1 LKFCATTNVSFCGNH
16 KSIAS
21 THDAVTGVGAEGAEV
36 VVVVVVVVAT
46 VVVGTDVVDISG
58 GQSSV
63 LLAEGATTLTIAS
76 AGSAATI
83 NI

>member
-1 LKFCATTNVSFCGNH
+1 MAT
-16 KSIAS
+16 

-36 VVVVVVVVAT
+36 VVVVAT
-46 VVVGTDVVDISG
+46 VVVGTDVVDILG

-83 NI
+83 NIRPW